1 MRFAHQFRIHPR
13 TLWSGCQTGSNMPS
27 ATIKIYLPHGDPKR
41 LRTGEISNWSGKAV
55 AGPRTELDQLLK
67 REEAT
72 NAGIYLLTG
81 VDPLSGGPAAYIG
94 EAESIQSRLKQHL
107 DKDFWNQV
115 VYFTSKDE
123 NLTKS
128 HIRYL
133 EGRLI
138 ELAKLAGRTSLTN
151 SQATT
156 SKLPES
162 DRADMEIYLEKI
174 EQLLPAL
181 GVEVLVPI
189 AASPESKEEARPLF
203 CEISGLKATGHLTPN
218 GIVVLAKSQAA
229 LNLRPSAKDYPWVIN
244 AREQLV
250 KAGVLTTGDGHLVFT
265 KNQEFSS
272 PSAAAGVIHG
282 GTANGRTA
290 WKDSDGKTL
299 KQLEAA

>member
-1 MRFAHQFRIHPR
+1 M
-13 TLWSGCQTGSNMPS
+13 SS

-67 REEAT
+67 RDEAL
-72 NAGIYLLTG
+72 NVGVYLLTG
-81 VDPLSGGPAAYIG
+81 IDPLSGAPAVYIG
-94 EAESIQSRLKQHL
+94 EAESIQSRLKQHV
-107 DKDFWNQV
+107 DKDFWNHV

-138 ELAKLAGRTSLTN
+138 ELAKQASRANLTN

-162 DRADMEIYLEKI
+162 DRADMEIFLEKI

-189 AASPESKEEARPLF
+189 ALPPESKAEERILF
-203 CEISGLKATGHLTPN
+203 CEIGDLQATGHLTPN
-218 GIVVLAKSQAA
+218 GIVVIAKSQAV
-229 LNLRPSAKDYPWVIN
+229 LNLRPSAKNYPWVIN

-250 KAGVLTTGDGHLVFT
+250 KDGVLTEVGGYLLFT
-265 KNQEFSS
+265 KDHEFSS
-272 PSAAAGVIHG
+272 PSAAAAVIHG

-290 WKDSDGKTL
+290 WKDSEGKTL
-299 KQLEAA
+299 KQLESS

>member
-1 MRFAHQFRIHPR
+1 
-13 TLWSGCQTGSNMPS
+13 MPS

-67 REEAT
+67 REEAA
-72 NAGIYLLTG
+72 NVGIYFLTG
-81 VDPLSGGPAAYIG
+81 VDPLSGGAAVYIG

-107 DKDFWNQV
+107 DKDFWNHV
-115 VYFTSKDE
+115 VYFTSRDE

-133 EGRLI
+133 EGRVI
-138 ELAKLAGRTSLTN
+138 ELARLAGRASLTN

-162 DRADMEIYLEKI
+162 DRADMEIFLEKI

-189 AASPESKEEARPLF
+189 AAPPASKEEARLLF
-203 CEISGLKATGHLTPN
+203 CEIAGLKAVGHLTPN
-218 GIVVLAKSQAA
+218 GIVVLAESQAVSS
-229 LNLRPSAKDYPWVIN
+229 LRPSAKDYPWVIN
-244 AREQLV
+244 AREQLL
-250 KAGVLTTGDGHLVFT
+250 KDGVLAAGDGCLKFT
-265 KNQEFSS
+265 RNHEFSS
-272 PSAAAGVIHG
+272 PSAAAAIVHG

-290 WKDSDGKTL
+290 WKDAGGKTL

>member
-1 MRFAHQFRIHPR
+1 MA
-13 TLWSGCQTGSNMPS
+13 S

-55 AGPRTELDQLLK
+55 AGPRTELEQLLK
-67 REEAT
+67 RDEAT
-72 NAGIYLLTG
+72 NVGVYLLTG
-81 VDPLSGGPAAYIG
+81 IDPLSGGPAVYIG
-94 EAESIQSRLKQHL
+94 EAESIQSRHKQHL
-107 DKDFWNQV
+107 DKDYWNHV

-133 EGRLI
+133 EGRVI
-138 ELAKLAGRTSLTN
+138 ELAKAAGRASLTN

-162 DRADMEIYLEKI
+162 DRADMEIFLEKI

-189 AASPESKEEARPLF
+189 AAAPESKEEARPLF

-218 GIVVLAKSQAA
+218 GMVILAKSQAA
-229 LNLRPSAKDYPWVIN
+229 LNLRPSAKDYPWVVN
-244 AREQLV
+244 AREQLL
-250 KAGVLTTGDGHLVFT
+250 KDGVLIAASDHLVFA
-265 KNQEFSS
+265 KDHEFSS
-272 PSAAAGVIHG
+272 PSAAAAVVHG

-299 KQLEAA
+299 KQLESV

>member
-1 MRFAHQFRIHPR
+1 
-13 TLWSGCQTGSNMPS
+13 MPS

-55 AGPRTELDQLLK
+55 AGPRTELDQLLR
-67 REEAT
+67 REEAA
-72 NAGIYLLTG
+72 NVGIYFLTG
-81 VDPLSGGPAAYIG
+81 VDPLSGGAAVYIG

-107 DKDFWNQV
+107 DKDFWNHV

-138 ELAKLAGRTSLTN
+138 ELARLAARASLTN

-162 DRADMEIYLEKI
+162 DRADMEIFLEKI

-181 GVEVLVPI
+181 GVEVLVPG
-189 AASPESKEEARPLF
+189 AAPPESKAEARLLF
-203 CEISGLKATGHLTPN
+203 CEISGLKAVGHLTPN
-218 GIVVLAKSQAA
+218 GIVVLAKSQAVSS
-229 LNLRPSAKDYPWVIN
+229 LRPSAKDNPWVIH
-244 AREQLV
+244 AREQLLND
-250 KAGVLTTGDGHLVFT
+250 GVLVAGDGCLTFT
-265 KNQEFSS
+265 KDHEFSS
-272 PSAAAGVIHG
+272 PSAAAAVVYG

-290 WKDSDGKTL
+290 WKDAGGKTL

>member
-1 MRFAHQFRIHPR
+1 
-13 TLWSGCQTGSNMPS
+13 MPS

-72 NAGIYLLTG
+72 NVGIYLLTG
-81 VDPLSGGPAAYIG
+81 IDPLSGAPAAYIG

-133 EGRLI
+133 EGRVI

-162 DRADMEIYLEKI
+162 DRADMEIFLEKI

-181 GVEVLVPI
+181 GVEVLVPV
-189 AASPESKEEARPLF
+189 AAPPESKEEARLLF
-203 CEISGLKATGHLTPN
+203 CEINNLKATGHLTPN
-218 GIVVLAKSQAA
+218 GIVVLAKSQAV
-229 LNLRPSAKDYPWVIN
+229 LKLRPSAKDYPWVTN
-244 AREQLV
+244 AREQLI
-250 KAGVLTTGDGHLVFT
+250 KDGVLVMGDGHLVFT
-265 KNQEFSS
+265 KSQEFSS
-272 PSAAAGVIHG
+272 PSAAAAVIHG

-290 WKDSDGKTL
+290 WKDSGGKTL
-299 KQLEAA
+299 KQLESV

>member
-1 MRFAHQFRIHPR
+1 
-13 TLWSGCQTGSNMPS
+13 MPS

-55 AGPRTELDQLLK
+55 AGPRTELDQLLQ

-72 NAGIYLLTG
+72 KVGVYLLTG
-81 VDPLSGGPAAYIG
+81 IDPLSGGPAVYIG

-107 DKDFWNQV
+107 EKDFWNQV

-138 ELAKLAGRTSLTN
+138 ELAKIAARSSLTN
-151 SQATT
+151 SLATT

-162 DRADMEIYLEKI
+162 DRADMEIFLEKV

-189 AASPESKEEARPLF
+189 AASPASMEEARPLL
-203 CEISGLKATGHLTPN
+203 CEVNGLTATGHLTPN
-218 GIVVLAKSQAA
+218 GIVVFEKSQAV
-229 LNLRPSAKDYPWVIN
+229 LNLRPSAVDYPWVIN
-244 AREQLV
+244 AREQLI
-250 KAGVLTTGDGHLVFT
+250 KSGILMMADGHLVFT
-265 KNQEFSS
+265 KDHEFSS
-272 PSAAAGVIHG
+272 PSAAAAIIHG

-290 WKDSDGKTL
+290 WKDSNGRTL

>member
-1 MRFAHQFRIHPR
+1 MTDA
-13 TLWSGCQTGSNMPS
+13 TMPS

-72 NAGIYLLTG
+72 NVGIYLLTG
-81 VDPLSGGPAAYIG
+81 IDPLSGGPAVYIG
-94 EAESIQSRLKQHL
+94 EAESIQSRLKQHIE
-107 DKDFWNQV
+107 KDFWNHV

-133 EGRLI
+133 EGRVI
-138 ELAKLAGRTSLTN
+138 ELAKLAGRASLTN

-162 DRADMEIYLEKI
+162 DRADMEIFLEKI

-189 AASPESKEEARPLF
+189 AAPPESKEEARLLV
-203 CEISGLKATGHLTPN
+203 CEINGLRATGHLTPN

-229 LNLRPSAKDYPWVIN
+229 ANLRPSAKDYPWVTN
-244 AREQLV
+244 AREQLI
-250 KAGVLTTGDGHLVFT
+250 KDGILYVEDGYLMFT

-272 PSAAAGVIHG
+272 PSAAAAIIHG

-290 WKDSDGKTL
+290 WKDSSGITL
-299 KQLEAA
+299 KQLESA

>member
-1 MRFAHQFRIHPR
+1 M
-13 TLWSGCQTGSNMPS
+13 TS
-27 ATIKIYLPHGDPKR
+27 ATIKIFLPHGDPKR

-67 REEAT
+67 REEAE
-72 NAGIYLLTG
+72 NVGVYLLTG
-81 VDPLSGGPAAYIG
+81 IDPMSGRLAVYIG
-94 EAESIQSRLKQHL
+94 EAESIQARLKQHI
-107 DKDFWNQV
+107 DKDFWSQV
-115 VYFTSKDE
+115 AYFTSKDE

-138 ELAKLAGRTSLTN
+138 ELAKLAGRASLTN

-162 DRADMEIYLEKI
+162 DRADMEIFLRKV

-189 AASPESKEEARPLF
+189 AAPPESQDEARLLF
-203 CEISGLKATGHLTPN
+203 CEISGLRASGHLTPN
-218 GIVVLAKSQAA
+218 GIVVLAQSQAV
-229 LNLRPSAKDYPWVIN
+229 LSLRPSAKDYPWVIN
-244 AREQLV
+244 TREQLLKDGILV
-250 KAGVLTTGDGHLVFT
+250 PAEGHLVFT
-265 KNQEFSS
+265 RSHEFSS
-272 PSAAAGVIHG
+272 PSAAAAVVHG

-290 WKDSDGKTL
+290 WKNATGVTL
-299 KQLEAA
+299 KQLESG

>member
-1 MRFAHQFRIHPR
+1 
-13 TLWSGCQTGSNMPS
+13 MPS

-67 REEAT
+67 REEAG
-72 NAGIYLLTG
+72 NVGVYLLTG
-81 VDPLSGGPAAYIG
+81 VDPLSGGPAVYIG
-94 EAESIQSRLKQHL
+94 EAESIQSRLKQHV
-107 DKDFWNQV
+107 DKDFWNHL

-138 ELAKLAGRTSLTN
+138 ELAKLAGRASLTN

-162 DRADMEIYLEKI
+162 DRADMEIFLEKI

-189 AASPESKEEARPLF
+189 AAPPESQEEAR
-203 CEISGLKATGHLTPN
+203 A
-218 GIVVLAKSQAA
+218 
-229 LNLRPSAKDYPWVIN
+229 RPP
-244 AREQLV
+244 QPP
-250 KAGVLTTGDGHLVFT
+250 AGCLPRH
-265 KNQEFSS
+265 
-272 PSAAAGVIHG
+272 A
-282 GTANGRTA
+282 
-290 WKDSDGKTL
+290 
-299 KQLEAA
+299 

>member
-1 MRFAHQFRIHPR
+1 MVRAAASYASLPSETNLI
-13 TLWSGCQTGSNMPS
+13 MPS

-55 AGPRTELDQLLK
+55 AGPRTELDQLLQ

-72 NAGIYLLTG
+72 NVGIYLLTG
-81 VDPLSGGPAAYIG
+81 SDPLSGSPAVYIG
-94 EAESIQSRLKQHL
+94 EAESIQSRLKQHVE
-107 DKDFWNQV
+107 KDFWNQAV
-115 VYFTSKDE
+115 FFTSKDE

-133 EGRLI
+133 EGRVI
-138 ELAKLAGRTSLTN
+138 ELAKLAGRANLTN
-151 SQATT
+151 SKATT

-162 DRADMEIYLEKI
+162 DLADMEIFLEKI

-189 AASPESKEEARPLF
+189 ATAPKSKEEARVLF
-203 CEISGLKATGHLTPN
+203 CEINGLKATGHLTPN

-229 LNLRPSAKDYPWVIN
+229 LNLRPSAKDYPWVLN

-250 KAGVLTTGDGHLVFT
+250 KDNVLIEADGCLVFT
-265 KNQEFSS
+265 KDQEFSS
-272 PSAAAGVIHG
+272 PSAAAVVIHG

-290 WKDSDGKTL
+290 WKDSSGKTL
-299 KQLEAA
+299 KQLESI

>member
-1 MRFAHQFRIHPR
+1 MDQ
-13 TLWSGCQTGSNMPS
+13 LMPS

-72 NAGIYLLTG
+72 NVGIYLLTG
-81 VDPLSGGPAAYIG
+81 IDPISGGPAVYIG
-94 EAESIQSRLKQHL
+94 EAESIQSRLKQHIE
-107 DKDFWNQV
+107 KDFWNHV

-133 EGRLI
+133 EGRVI
-138 ELAKLAGRTSLTN
+138 ELAKLAGRASLTN

-162 DRADMEIYLEKI
+162 DRADMEIFLEKI

-189 AASPESKEEARPLF
+189 AAAPQSKEEARLLF

-218 GIVVLAKSQAA
+218 GIVVLAGSQAA
-229 LNLRPSAKDYPWVIN
+229 AKLRPSAKDYPWVTN
-244 AREQLV
+244 AREQLMN
-250 KAGVLTTGDGHLVFT
+250 DGILATEDGYLVFE

-272 PSAAAGVIHG
+272 PSAAAAVIHG

-290 WKDSDGKTL
+290 WKDSAGITL
-299 KQLEAA
+299 KQLESV

>member
-1 MRFAHQFRIHPR
+1 
-13 TLWSGCQTGSNMPS
+13 MPS

-67 REEAT
+67 REEAGKV
-72 NAGIYLLTG
+72 GIYLLTG
-81 VDPLSGGPAAYIG
+81 IDPMSGGPAVYIG

-107 DKDFWNQV
+107 DKDFWNHV

-138 ELAKLAGRTSLTN
+138 ELAKLASRAGLTN

-162 DRADMEIYLEKI
+162 DRADMEIFLEKI

-189 AASPESKEEARPLF
+189 AAAPESKEEVRLLF
-203 CEISGLKATGHLTPN
+203 CEISGLKASGHLTPN
-218 GIVVLAKSQAA
+218 GIVVLAQSQAVSS
-229 LNLRPSAKDYPWVIN
+229 LRPSAKDYPWVIN
-244 AREQLV
+244 AREQLW
-250 KAGVLTTGDGHLVFT
+250 VLPR
-265 KNQEFSS
+265 N
-272 PSAAAGVIHG
+272 HG
-282 GTANGRTA
+282 LF
-290 WKDSDGKTL
+290 GKG
-299 KQLEAA
+299 